1 MVCQGGHAPQEFGCL
16 VTWWAPGPSDR
27 STSSGY
33 ACVSV
38 ALVLG
43 ILELRQVFIVLLYKI
58 SLSGVVEINTIPQ
71 VILKIP
77 QSINDGVDWANYV
90 IAHWCPGAPFPR
102 TPRELLK

>member
-1 MVCQGGHAPQEFGCL
+1 MFGNL
-16 VTWWAPGPSDR
+16 VGARSSDR
-27 STSSGY
+27 SISSGY
-33 ACVSV
+33 GCVSV

-43 ILELRQVFIVLLYKI
+43 ILELRQIFIVLLCKI
-58 SLSGVVEINTIPQ
+58 SLSGVVEKNTIPQ

>member
-1 MVCQGGHAPQEFGCL
+1 MFGNL
-16 VTWWAPGPSDR
+16 EGARSSDR

-43 ILELRQVFIVLLYKI
+43 ILELRQVFIVLLCKI
-58 SLSGVVEINTIPQ
+58 SLSGVVEIN
-71 VILKIP
+71 
-77 QSINDGVDWANYV
+77 INEGVDWANYV
-90 IAHWCPGAPFPR
+90 IVHWCPGAPFPR

>member
-1 MVCQGGHAPQEFGCL
+1 MFGNL
-16 VTWWAPGPSDR
+16 AGARFSDR

-43 ILELRQVFIVLLYKI
+43 ILELRQIFIVLLCKI